1 MSQPTPFAQL
11 PVLPTLTEVPRSLA
25 LFDLDDTLVH
35 GNTVLLYFRDQW
47 RRGQVSNRALLR
59 AVALL
64 AGYKLDLVDMPAVIA
79 QTTLEAKG
87 SPEQH
92 LIDVGESLF
101 PQVRERLVPA
111 AVAAVQAHLARGDEV
126 AIVTASMA
134 YVAGPVARLLGIPH
148 VVGTEVEVKDG
159 VLTGKLVGE
168 PCFGKGKIGKAQA
181 LADRVGLPLRDAW
194 FYTDS
199 RSDLPLLE
207 AVARP
212 MVVRPDPRLRLAAK
226 RNGWPILAW

>member
-1 MSQPTPFAQL
+1 MQQPLPNAAL
-11 PVLPTLTEVPRSLA
+11 PVLPTLEQVPRSLA

-47 RRGQVSNRALLR
+47 QRGLVSNRALLR

-64 AGYKLDLVDMPAVIA
+64 AGYKLDLIDMPAVIA
-79 QTTLEAKG
+79 QTTQEAKG

-92 LIDVGESLF
+92 LIDVGEALF

-148 VVGTEVEVKDG
+148 VVGTEVEVQQG
-159 VLTGKLVGE
+159 VLTGRLVGE

-181 LADRVGLPLRDAW
+181 LADRVGLPLSGAW

-199 RSDLPLLE
+199 RSDLPLLQ